1 MFNVKLTYPFSLFR
15 SHKSRSFLPPFSL
28 VYADSIK
35 ALIQIKSNLAYFECV
50 VLERTS
56 SCSFPFLFSIA
67 ICCCH
72 ILLRLKPIEQTF
84 EDYLLE
90 TKILSSYKSEFHTN
104 PNPKIEKRR
113 NKYWSVNILPVEQW
127 MGGGGGRETQ
137 KKMKQFSP
145 LTFSSCFFLLISKC
159 CSVFVCSLFFT
170 RVVYM
175 MRS

>member
-127 MGGGGGRETQ
+127 MGGGGGEGDS
-137 KKMKQFSP
+137 KENEAIFSAN
-145 LTFSSCFFLLISKC
+145 FFFLL
-159 CSVFVCSLFFT
+159 FPPYF
-170 RVVYM
+170 
-175 MRS
+175 